1 MTATEP
7 GAPGAGAEPP
17 SRARVLRRLAVDT
30 TPLRL
35 SPEYRRL
42 WLGESVSFLGTQLT
56 AVAVSIQVYDITGSS
71 AAVGLVGLA
80 AFVPLVLLGLFGGAL
95 ADAVE
100 RRRLA
105 LLTSTGLA
113 AVSGLLMLQALLHAR
128 SAPLL
133 YLLVAVQ
140 SALFAVDSP
149 TRRTFPPRL
158 LPPDL
163 IPAANALSMVTMGF
177 GSTGGPLLAGVLV
190 GTGGYGAAYGVDVL
204 TFAVALLALVRLR
217 PMPPD
222 RRADAA
228 PQRAGVQSVVDGL
241 RFLRGRD
248 VLLATFAVDLV
259 AMVFGMPRA
268 VFPELADKVL
278 GGGATTVGLLNGA
291 LAAGTLA
298 AAALSGPTGR
308 VQRQGI
314 GVVAAVCAWGASIA
328 VFGLSRS
335 LWVALLALFVA
346 GACDAVSAV
355 WRTAVLQVATPDEY
369 RGRLNGVFLV
379 VVAGGPRIGDL
390 RVGGV
395 AALLGTTAAVTGG
408 GVVVILGALGIAAL
422 LPRLAGYDARDPHA

>member
-1 MTATEP
+1 VTEHDP
-7 GAPGAGAEPP
+7 SAPGAGAEPP
-17 SRARVLRRLAVDT
+17 TRVGLVRRLAVDI
-30 TPLRL
+30 TPLRV
-35 SPEYRRL
+35 SAEYRRL

-56 AVAVSIQVYDITGSS
+56 AVAVSIQVYDITRSS

-80 AFVPLVLLGLFGGAL
+80 AFVPLVTLGLFGGAL

-105 LLTSTGLA
+105 LLTSSGLA
-113 AVSGLLMLQALLHAR
+113 LLSGLLALQAVLDLR
-128 SAPLL
+128 SPLLL
-133 YLLVAVQ
+133 YLLVAAQ

-158 LPPDL
+158 LPPQL

-190 GTGGYGAAYGVDVL
+190 GVGGYGAAYGVDVL
-204 TFAVALLALVRLR
+204 TFAVALLALLRLR
-217 PMPPD
+217 AMPPEPSEGG
-222 RRADAA
+222 
-228 PQRAGVQSVVDGL
+228 PQRAGFASVVDGL

-248 VLLATFAVDLV
+248 VLLATFAVDLI

-268 VFPELADKVL
+268 VFPELADRVL

-291 LAAGTLA
+291 LAAGSLA

-308 VQRQGI
+308 VRRQGV
-314 GVVAAVCAWGASIA
+314 GVVAAVCAWGVA
-328 VFGLSRS
+328 VAAFGLSRS

-346 GACDAVSAV
+346 GAADAVSAV
-355 WRTAVLQVATPDEY
+355 WRTAVLQLATPDEF
-369 RGRLNGVFLV
+369 RGRLNGVFTV
-379 VVAGGPRIGDL
+379 VVAGGPRLGDL
-390 RVGGV
+390 RVGGA

-408 GVVVILGALGIAAL
+408 GALVVLGALAVAAA
-422 LPRLAGYDARDPHA
+422 LPRLVAYDSADPHA